1 MFLIGI
7 IGEKIMRKSSIRSI
21 TTICFVCT
29 AMILMCAFF
38 VDEVHAAKTIS
49 GTTSKKEQ
57 TVKVKLSKGTSMI
70 TVQDTDSWVFAQLQ
84 TSGGNK
90 IGTAVNGDNFVA
102 DLGQKGSFT
111 VPVKTAGTYYL
122 YLHGENSGATY
133 TIKQYAPSGTLKSGK
148 PKTGTSYADNTSV
161 SYYKIK
167 VPSTGIL
174 QVAATDA
181 SIRYP
186 GYSKVQLMKGKTT
199 VSGEEHLIKGLG
211 FTTTYGVSK
220 GTYKIGVRS
229 SSELYKITATFRK
242 TGQSAFGKSKK
253 SATPMDREKT
263 YVGVIEAGSKAA
275 KWHKFDIP
283 SKASSKNGAG
293 KRVLTISSQN
303 NNFNLEGGIK
313 FVFVFKKTV
322 DKKEKKVTE
331 AHVLSSDTQSYTF
344 SAWKKKKR
352 TVYVKV
358 IGQDANGSY
367 SLSWK

>member
-84 TSGGNK
+84 SSGGDK
-90 IGTAVNGDNFVA
+90 IGTALNGDNFLA
-102 DLGQKGSFT
+102 ELGQKGSFT
-111 VPVKTAGTYYL
+111 VAVKTEGTYYL

-133 TIKQYAPSGTLKSGK
+133 TIKQYSPSGTLKSGK
-148 PKTGTSYADNTSV
+148 PKTGTSFADNTTV

-167 VPSTGIL
+167 VPSTGTL
-174 QVAATDA
+174 KVTAVDA
-181 SIRYP
+181 SCRYP
-186 GYSKVQLMKGKTT
+186 GYSKLQLKKGNSI

-211 FTTTYGVSK
+211 YTTTYGVSK

-229 SSELYKITATFRK
+229 SSELYKITATFQK
-242 TGQSAFGKSKK
+242 VGQSSFGSSKK
-253 SATPMDREKT
+253 KAALMGRDKLYS
-263 YVGVIEAGSKAA
+263 GVIEAGSKKA
-275 KWHKFDIP
+275 KWYKFDIP
-283 SKASSKNGAG
+283 SKASSKNGSG
-293 KRVLTISSQN
+293 KRVLTISSEN
-303 NNFNLEGGIK
+303 NNFNLDGGIK

-331 AHVLSSDTQSYTF
+331 THVLSSDTQSYTF

-352 TVYVKV
+352 TVHVKV